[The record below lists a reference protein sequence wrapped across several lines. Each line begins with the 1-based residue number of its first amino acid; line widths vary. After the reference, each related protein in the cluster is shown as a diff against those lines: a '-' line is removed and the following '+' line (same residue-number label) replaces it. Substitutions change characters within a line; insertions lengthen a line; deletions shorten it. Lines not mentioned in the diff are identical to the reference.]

1 MSALPHSELVTE
13 LREAKYATK
22 TLQMDAADAIE
33 ALSTKVA
40 ELEAFI
46 RFVHDQL
53 ELNGA
58 PL

>member
-1 MSALPHSELVTE
+1 MSIPTSELRDR
-13 LREAKYATK
+13 LDEAYATIGGLRARLA
-22 TLQMDAADAIE
+22 TAE
-33 ALSTKVA
+33 ARVA